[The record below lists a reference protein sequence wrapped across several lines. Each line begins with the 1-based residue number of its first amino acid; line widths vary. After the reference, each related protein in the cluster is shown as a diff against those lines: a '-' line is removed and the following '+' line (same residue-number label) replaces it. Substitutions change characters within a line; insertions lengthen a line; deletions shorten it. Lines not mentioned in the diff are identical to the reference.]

1 MSHGCIRLGEPKKF
15 AQYLLRNDKTWT
27 ENKIDSAMHLSK
39 EKWVTLPKGIPVFL
53 VYFTAWVDKE
63 GQLNFRKD
71 IYGHDAKM
79 EAKLFE
85 K

>member
-1 MSHGCIRLGEPKKF
+1 
-15 AQYLLRNDKTWT
+15 
-27 ENKIDSAMHLSK
+27 
-39 EKWVTLPKGIPVFL
+39 LPKGVPVFL